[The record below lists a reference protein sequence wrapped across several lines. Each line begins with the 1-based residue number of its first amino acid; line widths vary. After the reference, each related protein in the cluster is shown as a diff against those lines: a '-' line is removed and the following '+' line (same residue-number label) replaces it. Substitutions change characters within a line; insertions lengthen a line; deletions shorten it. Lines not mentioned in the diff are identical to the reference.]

1 MSGLSGGA
9 IEIWNRLLCA
19 YRATRMGEYPGQCG
33 ARTATQQRVER
44 CCRMS
49 SYGYGKANRASQGA
63 TVCHD
68 SMNSTARVWLGFVM
82 MLAEQVNLC
91 WFRDAIL
98 TWGGDGAMIL
108 VTRNENP
115 ESGIETRVHDD
126 TWMRNG
132 KWKSV
137 PAQAMLK
144 SENCQPSFVHED
156 QLYFILVCRRWNR
169 SPTRYTCDICIHPH
183 ECEREKITVRGTL
196 SIHCVKS
203 SCYMR
208 IFY

>member
-1 MSGLSGGA
+1 MPHVWESIRANAEHAPLHSSGSRDAVACRAMGTVKQTAQARAQRSATIQWIPQREAGLRYDVGGA
-9 IEIWNRLLCA
+9 SKLMLV
-19 YRATRMGEYPGQCG
+19 
-33 ARTATQQRVER
+33 QR
-44 CCRMS
+44 C
-49 SYGYGKANRASQGA
+49 
-63 TVCHD
+63 D
-68 SMNSTARVWLGFVM
+68 SDMRG
-82 MLAEQVNLC
+82 
-91 WFRDAIL
+91 
-98 TWGGDGAMIL
+98 GGDGAMIL
-108 VTRNENP
+108 VTRNEYP

-183 ECEREKITVRGTL
+183 ECEREKITVRDTL